1 MTLPGT
7 IRLRLVALMIAAW
20 LLPLIRAVRFLDDV
34 IREDTGSINAAND
47 VRFAQSLIL
56 SYGFSLAAAVAIA
69 WFLPGR
75 GTRLWILPPTASLL
89 VAAHVVWLAPESV
102 IVFFPRM
109 HPFQPALLSL
119 LIGGSAVLIAFFDL
133 IKNRSIDASLG
144 KTGSSVSSTGSTAQ
158 PGRIP

>member
-1 MTLPGT
+1 
-7 IRLRLVALMIAAW
+7 MIAAW
-20 LLPLIRAVRFLDDV
+20 LLPLIRAVRLLEYA

-47 VRFAQSLIL
+47 IRFAQSLIV
-56 SYGFSLAAAVAIA
+56 SYGFSLALAVAIA
-69 WFLPGR
+69 WFPPGR
-75 GTRLWILPPTASLL
+75 RTRLLILPPAASLL

-102 IVFFPRM
+102 IVFLPTM

-133 IKNRSIDASLG
+133 IKHRGIDASLG
-144 KTGSSVSSTGSTAQ
+144 KSGSSVSSPETTAQ